1 MATKKASKKTVSF
14 NKFFPDMDSYVT
26 LKGNY
31 DPNKVMNNVFFDDF
45 DLDLTI
51 QNGVGRYINLY
62 TWLDDKDVSLVQ
74 LKAIHEATGKAIE
87 FIEQVKAARKEVK
100 KKEPIKVEP
109 RVTKQRK

>member
-31 DPNKVMNNVFFDDF
+31 DPNNANNNVFFDDF

-62 TWLDDKDVSLVQ
+62 TWLDDKDTSLIQ

-87 FIEQVKAARKEVK
+87 FIEQVKAARKEK